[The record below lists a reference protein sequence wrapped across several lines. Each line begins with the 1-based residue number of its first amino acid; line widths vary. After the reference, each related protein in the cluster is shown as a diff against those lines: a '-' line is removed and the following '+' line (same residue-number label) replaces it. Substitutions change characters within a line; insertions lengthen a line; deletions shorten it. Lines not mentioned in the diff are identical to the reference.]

1 LRRPRAYSEVG
12 YILWEQ
18 GVLSRHDAEMLRS
31 MAGLRNVLVHAYA
44 RVDRGRIFE
53 FAERLK
59 MDARRVASAVLKGV
73 EGKPIDPPADSAA
86 GMVEKLKRA
95 LSGKVVLALLYGGQ
109 AKGYALKGDYDVAVL
124 MEQGCDLYKLGE
136 LVVDVAEALGV
147 PEELVDV
154 VCIDALPPEHALEA
168 LSGAPVIVGDPALL
182 LDLKL
187 KTLQQLLDLRARTH
201 IPPPSIGGGAP
212 ELPPGSGHGLGASRR
227 FTASSAPRAGARGGG
242 SPSGGASPG
251 KRGERGPAERHAL
264 RPLHCVLFYRVF
276 PAAHGLKSKVRA
288 YKPFPE

>member
-1 LRRPRAYSEVG
+1 VDALERIRKQVELVEELLGELETEKSYRGIERLVQLIIQALLDLGLMVVAALGLRRPRAYSEVG

-59 MDARRVASAVLKGV
+59 VDARRVASAVLKGV
-73 EGKPIDPPADSAA
+73 KGKPIDPPEDSVA

-95 LSGKVVLALLYGGQ
+95 LSGKVVLALLYGGR

-168 LSGAPVIVGDPALL
+168 LSGVPVIVGDPALL

-187 KTLQQLLDLRARTH
+187 KALQQLLDLEEGLRSCGVAPRS
-201 IPPPSIGGGAP
+201 PPLRAP
-212 ELPPGSGHGLGASRR
+212 EDRVEERR
-227 FTASSAPRAGARGGG
+227 VG
-242 SPSGGASPG
+242 
-251 KRGERGPAERHAL
+251 
-264 RPLHCVLFYRVF
+264 
-276 PAAHGLKSKVRA
+276 
-288 YKPFPE
+288 

>member
-1 LRRPRAYSEVG
+1 MDALERIRKQVELVEELLGELETEKSYRGIERLVQLIIQALLDLGLMVVAALGLRRPRAYSEVG

-59 MDARRVASAVLKGV
+59 VDARRVASAVLKGV
-73 EGKPIDPPADSAA
+73 EGKPIDPPEDSVA

-95 LSGKVVLALLYGGQ
+95 LSGKVVLALLYGGR

-168 LSGAPVIVGDPALL
+168 LSGVPVIVGDPALL

-187 KTLQQLLDLRARTH
+187 KALQQLLDLEEGLRSCWKAPRS
-201 IPPPSIGGGAP
+201 PPLRAP
-212 ELPPGSGHGLGASRR
+212 EDRVEERR
-227 FTASSAPRAGARGGG
+227 VG
-242 SPSGGASPG
+242 
-251 KRGERGPAERHAL
+251 
-264 RPLHCVLFYRVF
+264 
-276 PAAHGLKSKVRA
+276 
-288 YKPFPE
+288 

>member
-1 LRRPRAYSEVG
+1 VDALERIRKQVELVEELLGELETEKSYRGIERLVQLIIQALLDLGLMVVAALGLRRPRAYSEVG

-18 GVLSRHDAEMLRS
+18 GILSRHDAEMLRS

-59 MDARRVASAVLKGV
+59 VDARRVASAVLKGV
-73 EGKPIDPPADSAA
+73 EGKPIDPPEDSVA

-95 LSGKVVLALLYGGQ
+95 LSGKVVLALLYGGR
-109 AKGYALKGDYDVAVL
+109 AKGYALKEDYDVAVL

-147 PEELVDV
+147 AEELVDV

-168 LSGAPVIVGDPALL
+168 LSGVPVIVGDPALL

-187 KTLQQLLDLRARTH
+187 KALQQLLDLEEGLRSCWIAPRS
-201 IPPPSIGGGAP
+201 PPLRAP
-212 ELPPGSGHGLGASRR
+212 EDRVEERR
-227 FTASSAPRAGARGGG
+227 VG
-242 SPSGGASPG
+242 
-251 KRGERGPAERHAL
+251 
-264 RPLHCVLFYRVF
+264 
-276 PAAHGLKSKVRA
+276 
-288 YKPFPE
+288 

>member
-1 LRRPRAYSEVG
+1 VDALERVRKQVELVEELLGELETEKSYRGIERLVQLIAQALLDLGLMVIAALGLRRPRAYSEVG

-18 GVLSRHDAEMLRS
+18 GILNRQDAETLRS
-31 MAGLRNVLVHAYA
+31 LAGLRNVLVHAYA
-44 RVDRGRIFE
+44 RVDRGRVLE

-59 MDARRVASAVLKGV
+59 VDARRVASAVLKGV
-73 EGKPIDPPADSAA
+73 EGKSIDPPADSVA

-95 LSGKVVLALLYGGQ
+95 LSGKVVLALLYGGR

-124 MEQGCDLYKLGE
+124 MEQGCDLYKLGG

-168 LSGAPVIVGDPALL
+168 LSGVPVIVGDPALL

-187 KTLQQLLDLRARTH
+187 KALQQLLDLEEGLRSCGVAPRS
-201 IPPPSIGGGAP
+201 PPLRAP
-212 ELPPGSGHGLGASRR
+212 EGRVEERR
-227 FTASSAPRAGARGGG
+227 VG
-242 SPSGGASPG
+242 
-251 KRGERGPAERHAL
+251 
-264 RPLHCVLFYRVF
+264 
-276 PAAHGLKSKVRA
+276 
-288 YKPFPE
+288 

>member
-1 LRRPRAYSEVG
+1 VG

-18 GVLSRHDAEMLRS
+18 GILNRQDAETLRS
-31 MAGLRNVLVHAYA
+31 LAGLRNVLVHAYA
-44 RVDRGRIFE
+44 RVDRGRVLE

-59 MDARRVASAVLKGV
+59 VDARRVASAVLKGV
-73 EGKPIDPPADSAA
+73 EGKSIDPPADSAA

-95 LSGKVVLALLYGGQ
+95 LSGKVVPALRTGGR

-168 LSGAPVIVGDPALL
+168 LSGVPVIVGDPALL

-187 KTLQQLLDLRARTH
+187 KALQQLLDLEEGLRSCGVAPRS
-201 IPPPSIGGGAP
+201 PPLRAP
-212 ELPPGSGHGLGASRR
+212 EGRVEERR
-227 FTASSAPRAGARGGG
+227 VG
-242 SPSGGASPG
+242 
-251 KRGERGPAERHAL
+251 
-264 RPLHCVLFYRVF
+264 
-276 PAAHGLKSKVRA
+276 
-288 YKPFPE
+288 

>member
-1 LRRPRAYSEVG
+1 VDALERVRKQVELVEELLGELETEKSYRGIERLVQLVIQALLDLGLMVIAALGLRRPRAYSEVG

-18 GVLSRHDAEMLRS
+18 GILSRHDAEMLRS
-31 MAGLRNVLVHAYA
+31 LAGLRNVLVHAYA
-44 RVDRGRIFE
+44 RVDRGRVLE

-59 MDARRVASAVLKGV
+59 VDARRVASAVLKGV
-73 EGKPIDPPADSAA
+73 EGKSIDPPADSVA

-95 LSGKVVLALLYGGQ
+95 LSGKVVLALLYGGR

-168 LSGAPVIVGDPALL
+168 LSGVPVIVGDPALL

-187 KTLQQLLDLRARTH
+187 KALQQLLDLEEGLRSCGVAPRS
-201 IPPPSIGGGAP
+201 PPLRAP
-212 ELPPGSGHGLGASRR
+212 EGRVEERR
-227 FTASSAPRAGARGGG
+227 VG
-242 SPSGGASPG
+242 
-251 KRGERGPAERHAL
+251 
-264 RPLHCVLFYRVF
+264 
-276 PAAHGLKSKVRA
+276 
-288 YKPFPE
+288 

>member
-1 LRRPRAYSEVG
+1 VG

-18 GVLSRHDAEMLRS
+18 GILSRHDAEMLRS
-31 MAGLRNVLVHAYA
+31 LAGLRNVLVHAYA

-59 MDARRVASAVLKGV
+59 VDARRVASAVLKGV
-73 EGKPIDPPADSAA
+73 EGKPIDPPEDSVA

-95 LSGKVVLALLYGGQ
+95 LSGKVVLALLYGGR

-168 LSGAPVIVGDPALL
+168 LSGVPVIVGDPALL

-187 KTLQQLLDLRARTH
+187 KALQQLLDLEEGLRSCGVAPRS
-201 IPPPSIGGGAP
+201 PPLRAP
-212 ELPPGSGHGLGASRR
+212 EGRVEERR
-227 FTASSAPRAGARGGG
+227 VG
-242 SPSGGASPG
+242 
-251 KRGERGPAERHAL
+251 
-264 RPLHCVLFYRVF
+264 
-276 PAAHGLKSKVRA
+276 
-288 YKPFPE
+288 

>member
-1 LRRPRAYSEVG
+1 VDALERIRKQVELVEELLGELETEKSYRGIERLVQLIIQALLDLGLMVVAALGLRRPRAYSEVG

-18 GVLSRHDAEMLRS
+18 GVLSRHDAEILRS

-59 MDARRVASAVLKGV
+59 VDARRVASAVLKGV
-73 EGKPIDPPADSAA
+73 EGKPIDPPEDSVA

-95 LSGKVVLALLYGGQ
+95 LSGKVVLALLYGGR

-168 LSGAPVIVGDPALL
+168 LSGVPVIVGDPAPL

-187 KTLQQLLDLRARTH
+187 KALQQLLDLEEGLRSCWTAPRS
-201 IPPPSIGGGAP
+201 PPLRAP
-212 ELPPGSGHGLGASRR
+212 EDRVEERR
-227 FTASSAPRAGARGGG
+227 VG
-242 SPSGGASPG
+242 
-251 KRGERGPAERHAL
+251 
-264 RPLHCVLFYRVF
+264 
-276 PAAHGLKSKVRA
+276 
-288 YKPFPE
+288 

>member
-1 LRRPRAYSEVG
+1 VDALERIRKQVELVEELLGELETEKSYRGIERLVQLIIQVLLDLGLMVVAALGLRRPRAYSEVG

-59 MDARRVASAVLKGV
+59 VDARRVASAVLKGV
-73 EGKPIDPPADSAA
+73 EGKPIDPPEDSVA

-95 LSGKVVLALLYGGQ
+95 LSGKVVLALLYGGR

-168 LSGAPVIVGDPALL
+168 LSGVPVIVGDPAPL

-187 KTLQQLLDLRARTH
+187 KALQQLLDLEEGLRSCGVAPRS
-201 IPPPSIGGGAP
+201 PPLRAP
-212 ELPPGSGHGLGASRR
+212 EDRVEERR
-227 FTASSAPRAGARGGG
+227 VG
-242 SPSGGASPG
+242 
-251 KRGERGPAERHAL
+251 
-264 RPLHCVLFYRVF
+264 
-276 PAAHGLKSKVRA
+276 
-288 YKPFPE
+288 

>member
-1 LRRPRAYSEVG
+1 MDALERIRKQVELVEELLGELETEKSYRGIERLVQLIIQALLDLGLMVVAALGLRRPRAYSEVG

-59 MDARRVASAVLKGV
+59 VDARRVASAVLKGV
-73 EGKPIDPPADSAA
+73 EGKPIDPPEDSVA

-95 LSGKVVLALLYGGQ
+95 LSGKVVLALLYGGR

-124 MEQGCDLYKLGE
+124 MEQGCDLYKLGG

-168 LSGAPVIVGDPALL
+168 LSGVPVIVGDPALL

-187 KTLQQLLDLRARTH
+187 KALQQLLDLEEGLRSCWKAPRS
-201 IPPPSIGGGAP
+201 PPLRAP
-212 ELPPGSGHGLGASRR
+212 EDRVEERR
-227 FTASSAPRAGARGGG
+227 VG
-242 SPSGGASPG
+242 
-251 KRGERGPAERHAL
+251 
-264 RPLHCVLFYRVF
+264 
-276 PAAHGLKSKVRA
+276 
-288 YKPFPE
+288 

>member
-1 LRRPRAYSEVG
+1 VDALERIRKQVELVEELLGELETEKSYRGIERLVQLIIQALLDLGLMVVAALGLRRPRAYSEVG

-59 MDARRVASAVLKGV
+59 VDARRVASAVLKGV
-73 EGKPIDPPADSAA
+73 EGKPIDPPEDSVA

-95 LSGKVVLALLYGGQ
+95 LSGKVVLALLYGGR

-168 LSGAPVIVGDPALL
+168 LSGVPVIVGDPALL

-187 KTLQQLLDLRARTH
+187 KALQQLLDLEEGLRSCWKAPRS
-201 IPPPSIGGGAP
+201 PPLRAP
-212 ELPPGSGHGLGASRR
+212 EDRVEERR
-227 FTASSAPRAGARGGG
+227 VG
-242 SPSGGASPG
+242 
-251 KRGERGPAERHAL
+251 
-264 RPLHCVLFYRVF
+264 
-276 PAAHGLKSKVRA
+276 
-288 YKPFPE
+288 

>member
-1 LRRPRAYSEVG
+1 MDALERIRKQVELVEELLGELETEKSYRGIERLVQLIIQVLLDLGLMVVAALGLRRPRAYSEVG

-59 MDARRVASAVLKGV
+59 VDARRVASAVLKGV
-73 EGKPIDPPADSAA
+73 EGKPIDPPEDSVA

-95 LSGKVVLALLYGGQ
+95 LSGKVVLALLYGGR

-168 LSGAPVIVGDPALL
+168 LSGVPVIVGDPAPL

-187 KTLQQLLDLRARTH
+187 KALQQLLDLEEGLRSCGVAPRS
-201 IPPPSIGGGAP
+201 PPLRAP
-212 ELPPGSGHGLGASRR
+212 EDRVEERR
-227 FTASSAPRAGARGGG
+227 VG
-242 SPSGGASPG
+242 
-251 KRGERGPAERHAL
+251 
-264 RPLHCVLFYRVF
+264 
-276 PAAHGLKSKVRA
+276 
-288 YKPFPE
+288 

>member
-1 LRRPRAYSEVG
+1 MDALERIRKQVELVEELLGELETEKSYRGIERLVQLIVQALLDLGLMVVAALGLRRPRAYSEVG

-18 GVLSRHDAEMLRS
+18 GILSRHDAEMLRS
-31 MAGLRNVLVHAYA
+31 MAGLGNVLVHAYA

-59 MDARRVASAVLKGV
+59 VDARRVASAVLKGV
-73 EGKPIDPPADSAA
+73 EGKPIDPPEDSVA

-95 LSGKVVLALLYGGQ
+95 LSGKVVLALLYGGR

-168 LSGAPVIVGDPALL
+168 LSGVPVIVGDPALL

-187 KTLQQLLDLRARTH
+187 KALQQLLDLEEGLRSCWKAPRS
-201 IPPPSIGGGAP
+201 PPLRAP
-212 ELPPGSGHGLGASRR
+212 EDRVEERR
-227 FTASSAPRAGARGGG
+227 VG
-242 SPSGGASPG
+242 
-251 KRGERGPAERHAL
+251 
-264 RPLHCVLFYRVF
+264 
-276 PAAHGLKSKVRA
+276 
-288 YKPFPE
+288 

>member
-1 LRRPRAYSEVG
+1 VDALERIRKQVELVEELLGELETEKSYRGIERLVQLIIQALLDLGLMVVAALGLRRPRAYSEVG

-18 GVLSRHDAEMLRS
+18 GILSRHDAEMLRS

-59 MDARRVASAVLKGV
+59 VDARRVASAVLKGV
-73 EGKPIDPPADSAA
+73 EGKPIDPPEDSVA

-95 LSGKVVLALLYGGQ
+95 LSGKVVLALLYGGR

-136 LVVDVAEALGV
+136 LVVDVAEALGI
-147 PEELVDV
+147 PQELVDV

-168 LSGAPVIVGDPALL
+168 LSGVPVIVGDPALL

-187 KTLQQLLDLRARTH
+187 KALQQLLDLEEGLRSCWKAPRS
-201 IPPPSIGGGAP
+201 PPLRAP
-212 ELPPGSGHGLGASRR
+212 EGRVEERR
-227 FTASSAPRAGARGGG
+227 VG
-242 SPSGGASPG
+242 
-251 KRGERGPAERHAL
+251 
-264 RPLHCVLFYRVF
+264 
-276 PAAHGLKSKVRA
+276 
-288 YKPFPE
+288 

>member
-1 LRRPRAYSEVG
+1 MDALERIRKQVELVEELLGELETEKSYRGIERLVQLIIQALLDLGLMVVAALGLRRPRAYSEVG

-44 RVDRGRIFE
+44 LVDRGRIFE

-59 MDARRVASAVLKGV
+59 VDARRVASAVLKGV
-73 EGKPIDPPADSAA
+73 EGKPIDPPEDSVA
-86 GMVEKLKRA
+86 GMVEKLKGA
-95 LSGKVVLALLYGGQ
+95 LSGKVVLALLYGGR

-124 MEQGCDLYKLGE
+124 MEQGCDLYKLGG

-168 LSGAPVIVGDPALL
+168 LSGVPVIVGDPALL

-187 KTLQQLLDLRARTH
+187 KALQQLLDLEEGLRSCWKAPRS
-201 IPPPSIGGGAP
+201 PPLRAP
-212 ELPPGSGHGLGASRR
+212 EDRVEERR
-227 FTASSAPRAGARGGG
+227 VG
-242 SPSGGASPG
+242 
-251 KRGERGPAERHAL
+251 
-264 RPLHCVLFYRVF
+264 
-276 PAAHGLKSKVRA
+276 
-288 YKPFPE
+288 

>member
-1 LRRPRAYSEVG
+1 VDALERVRKQVELVEELLGELETEKSYRGIERLVQLIAQALLDLGLMVIAALGWRRPRAYSEVG

-18 GVLSRHDAEMLRS
+18 GILSRQDAETLRS
-31 MAGLRNVLVHAYA
+31 LAGLRNVLVHAYA
-44 RVDRGRIFE
+44 RVDRGRVLE

-59 MDARRVASAVLKGV
+59 VDARRVASAVLKGV
-73 EGKPIDPPADSAA
+73 EGKSIDPPADSAA

-95 LSGKVVLALLYGGQ
+95 LSGKVVLALLYGGR

-168 LSGAPVIVGDPALL
+168 LSGVPVLVSDPALL

-187 KTLQQLLDLRARTH
+187 KALQQLLDLEEGLRSCGVAPRS
-201 IPPPSIGGGAP
+201 PPLRAP
-212 ELPPGSGHGLGASRR
+212 EGRVEERR
-227 FTASSAPRAGARGGG
+227 VG
-242 SPSGGASPG
+242 
-251 KRGERGPAERHAL
+251 
-264 RPLHCVLFYRVF
+264 
-276 PAAHGLKSKVRA
+276 
-288 YKPFPE
+288 

>member
-1 LRRPRAYSEVG
+1 MDALERIRKQVELVEELLGELETEKSYRGIERLVQLIIQALLDLGLMVVAALGLRRPRAYSEVG

-59 MDARRVASAVLKGV
+59 VDARRVASAVLKGV
-73 EGKPIDPPADSAA
+73 EGKPIDPPEDSVA

-95 LSGKVVLALLYGGQ
+95 LSGKVVLALLYGGR

-168 LSGAPVIVGDPALL
+168 LSGVPVIVGDPALL

-187 KTLQQLLDLRARTH
+187 KALQQLLDLEEGLRSCGVAPRS
-201 IPPPSIGGGAP
+201 PPLRAP
-212 ELPPGSGHGLGASRR
+212 EDRVEERR
-227 FTASSAPRAGARGGG
+227 VG
-242 SPSGGASPG
+242 
-251 KRGERGPAERHAL
+251 
-264 RPLHCVLFYRVF
+264 
-276 PAAHGLKSKVRA
+276 
-288 YKPFPE
+288 

>member
-1 LRRPRAYSEVG
+1 VDALERIRKQVELVEELLGELETEKSYRGIERLVQLIIQALLDLGLMVVAALGLRRPRAYSEVG

-59 MDARRVASAVLKGV
+59 VDARRVASAVLKGV
-73 EGKPIDPPADSAA
+73 EGKPIDPPEDSVA

-95 LSGKVVLALLYGGQ
+95 LSGKVVLALLYGGR

-168 LSGAPVIVGDPALL
+168 LSGVPVIVGDPALL

-187 KTLQQLLDLRARTH
+187 KALQQLLDLEEGLRSCGVAPRS
-201 IPPPSIGGGAP
+201 PPLRAP
-212 ELPPGSGHGLGASRR
+212 EDRVEERR
-227 FTASSAPRAGARGGG
+227 VG
-242 SPSGGASPG
+242 
-251 KRGERGPAERHAL
+251 
-264 RPLHCVLFYRVF
+264 
-276 PAAHGLKSKVRA
+276 
-288 YKPFPE
+288 

>member
-1 LRRPRAYSEVG
+1 MDALERIRKQVELVEELLGELETEKSYRGIERLVQLIIQALLDLGLMVVAALGLRRPRAYSEVG

-18 GVLSRHDAEMLRS
+18 GILSRHDAEMLRS

-59 MDARRVASAVLKGV
+59 VDARRVASAVLKGV
-73 EGKPIDPPADSAA
+73 EGKPIDPPEDSVA

-95 LSGKVVLALLYGGQ
+95 LSGKVVLALLYGGR

-168 LSGAPVIVGDPALL
+168 LSGVPVIVGDPALL

-187 KTLQQLLDLRARTH
+187 KALQQLLDLEEGLRSCGVAPRS
-201 IPPPSIGGGAP
+201 PPLRAP
-212 ELPPGSGHGLGASRR
+212 EGRVEERR
-227 FTASSAPRAGARGGG
+227 VG
-242 SPSGGASPG
+242 
-251 KRGERGPAERHAL
+251 
-264 RPLHCVLFYRVF
+264 
-276 PAAHGLKSKVRA
+276 
-288 YKPFPE
+288 

>member
-1 LRRPRAYSEVG
+1 MKGLKILRKARAYEGRGGLPASSSAHDAQARRGIKTLTRLMSRGSRQPVQLIIQALLDLGLMVVAALGLRRPRAYSEVG

-59 MDARRVASAVLKGV
+59 VDARRVASAVLKGV
-73 EGKPIDPPADSAA
+73 EGKPIDPPEDSVA

-95 LSGKVVLALLYGGQ
+95 LSGKVVLALLYGGR

-168 LSGAPVIVGDPALL
+168 LSGVPVIVGDPALL

-187 KTLQQLLDLRARTH
+187 KALQQLLDLEEGLRSCWKAPCS
-201 IPPPSIGGGAP
+201 PPLRAP
-212 ELPPGSGHGLGASRR
+212 EDRVEERR
-227 FTASSAPRAGARGGG
+227 VG
-242 SPSGGASPG
+242 
-251 KRGERGPAERHAL
+251 
-264 RPLHCVLFYRVF
+264 
-276 PAAHGLKSKVRA
+276 
-288 YKPFPE
+288 

>member
-1 LRRPRAYSEVG
+1 MDALERIRKQVELVEELLGELETEKSYRGIERLVQLIIQALLDLGLMVVAALGLRRPRAYSEVG

-18 GVLSRHDAEMLRS
+18 GILSRHDAEMLRS
-31 MAGLRNVLVHAYA
+31 MAGLGNVLVHAYA

-59 MDARRVASAVLKGV
+59 VDARRVASAVLKGV
-73 EGKPIDPPADSAA
+73 EGKPIDPPEDSVA
-86 GMVEKLKRA
+86 GMVEKLKGA
-95 LSGKVVLALLYGGQ
+95 LSGKVVLALLYGGR

-168 LSGAPVIVGDPALL
+168 LSGVPVILGDPALL

-187 KTLQQLLDLRARTH
+187 KALQQLLDLEEGLRSCWKAPRS
-201 IPPPSIGGGAP
+201 PPLRAP
-212 ELPPGSGHGLGASRR
+212 EDRVEERR
-227 FTASSAPRAGARGGG
+227 VG
-242 SPSGGASPG
+242 
-251 KRGERGPAERHAL
+251 
-264 RPLHCVLFYRVF
+264 
-276 PAAHGLKSKVRA
+276 
-288 YKPFPE
+288 

>member
-1 LRRPRAYSEVG
+1 MDALERIRKQVELVEELLGELETEKSYRGIERLVQLITQALLDLGLMVIAALGLRRPRAYSEVG

-59 MDARRVASAVLKGV
+59 VDARRVASAVLKGV
-73 EGKPIDPPADSAA
+73 EGKPIDPPEDSVA

-95 LSGKVVLALLYGGQ
+95 LSGKVVLALLYGGR

-168 LSGAPVIVGDPALL
+168 LSGVPVIVGDPALL

-187 KTLQQLLDLRARTH
+187 KALQQLLDLEEGLRSCWKAPRS
-201 IPPPSIGGGAP
+201 PPLRAP
-212 ELPPGSGHGLGASRR
+212 EDRVEERR
-227 FTASSAPRAGARGGG
+227 VG
-242 SPSGGASPG
+242 
-251 KRGERGPAERHAL
+251 
-264 RPLHCVLFYRVF
+264 
-276 PAAHGLKSKVRA
+276 
-288 YKPFPE
+288 